1 MVVANCDFL
10 KKCADQD
17 IQFVA
22 SYTDKSVVTLSF
34 QQRAARCQVKSWV
47 PVPLLRWQMS
57 VNHLSQ

>member
-22 SYTDKSVVTLSF
+22 SVV
-34 QQRAARCQVKSWV
+34 QIKVW
-47 PVPLLRWQMS
+47 
-57 VNHLSQ
+57 